1 MPSQRKAEE
10 FFYLDDDDQRQDA
23 DLHDSILAGGDHDAA
38 RAVSKAVMKRLGL
51 SSERIAALMKSGEK
65 RNG

>member
-23 DLHDSILAGGDHDAA
+23 DLHEPILAGGDHDAA

-51 SSERIAALMKSGEK
+51 SNERIAALMKSGEK